1 MRHLVGAQFLAE
13 SADGILTVVLPL
25 YVLAATGSPLA
36 MSLTATAQMLGGAV
50 AGVVG
55 GVLADRFDR
64 QQVLRVS
71 YLVRAVLLVA
81 AWAAGPVGLVVVLGV
96 TARVLGQLDNPSF
109 DALVP
114 NQAGDDDLQQVLS
127 LRRFIQSVSIIVGPA
142 IGALLA
148 WLIDEKRTML
158 VAACLFVAALVIHL
172 RLRGL
177 DTDLD
182 DRRRAQRGSNW
193 VDLVRGMTIVV
204 TTPFVRRLVLYWSLS
219 LATVSMAMA
228 SAAVWFEDTLEAPDY
243 WYGLSVSAYGTG
255 AALATLG
262 FGGRNFRWSL
272 PAILLAAAP
281 CYAVTAVIGVAAEV
295 EWLMPVGWLL
305 WGIAFGPEIV
315 RAEPE
320 FVERIEPES
329 RGRAYAGMGVSMM
342 LGLAAGYA
350 VAGPMLDA
358 FGARATT
365 VVTAVAILAV
375 GCLWIGPLRRGEA
388 GRSSPA
394 LAAAE
399 AEAAAHPVV
408 ERPVAAVIGT
418 SHDPH
423 PPC

>member
-25 YVLAATGSPLA
+25 YVLAATDSPLA

-50 AGVVG
+50 AGVIG
-55 GVLADRFDR
+55 GVFADRFDR
-64 QQVLRVS
+64 QHVLRIS
-71 YLVRAVLLVA
+71 YLARAILLVA
-81 AWAAGPVGLVVVLGV
+81 AWAAGPVALVVLLGV
-96 TARVLGQLDNPSF
+96 AARVLGQLDNPSF
-109 DALVP
+109 DALIP
-114 NQAGDDDLQQVLS
+114 LQAREDDLQQVLA

-148 WLIDEKRTML
+148 WLIDEKRTMV
-158 VAACLFVAALVIHL
+158 VAACLFVTSLVIHL

-177 DTDLD
+177 DTDLA
-182 DRRRAQRGSNW
+182 DRRRAQHGSDW

-228 SAAVWFEDTLEAPDY
+228 AAAVWFEDTLEAPDY
-243 WYGLSVSAYGTG
+243 WYGLSVSAYGIG
-255 AALATLG
+255 AALATLA
-262 FGGRNFRWSL
+262 FGGRRFRWSL

-281 CYAVTAVIGVAAEV
+281 CYAITAVVGVAAHV
-295 EWLMPVGWLL
+295 EWLMPIGWLL

-358 FGARATT
+358 FGARTT
-365 VVTAVAILAV
+365 TLVTAVAILAV
-375 GCLWIGPLRRGEA
+375 GGIWIGPLVRR
-388 GRSSPA
+388 
-394 LAAAE
+394 E
-399 AEAAAHPVV
+399 AERTSQPATTATLAPEH
-408 ERPVAAVIGT
+408 PVAAVIGT
-418 SHDPH
+418 SREPH